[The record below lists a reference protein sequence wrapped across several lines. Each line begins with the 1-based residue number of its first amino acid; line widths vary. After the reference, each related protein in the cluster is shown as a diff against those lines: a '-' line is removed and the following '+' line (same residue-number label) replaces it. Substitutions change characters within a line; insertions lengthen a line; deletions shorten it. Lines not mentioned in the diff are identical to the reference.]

1 MPLKVHFHRTK
12 EGYLLVLHETLLLKA
27 QEVIHG
33 KYTENIKNFHLA
45 VPHKATPDGEFATFH
60 LEHSHAYN
68 PEEFRKR
75 RKRELDDPDSVH
87 YGIMLDN
94 EMYHLELWPDRNLVH
109 PQAIFEKRDPTLP
122 VRERDVKG
130 VENKKMCYYWGRVRG
145 VPNSKVA
152 LSACDGLAG
161 TVSMKKKM
169 YHIEPVAGH
178 SPNKKGHHLHVVHQA
193 EKSRGNRYCAVDD
206 SQENWT
212 NAIKRRITEEY
223 AKGNNIFRREAE
235 FQSANESRMEI
246 FPQWIEIML
255 VTDKKM
261 VLRHTGKRDIE
272 QWILTL
278 FSQVRMMF
286 ADASMWAVIQPT
298 LVRIVYLEKEEQE
311 IDLQVQQD
319 VDKTLHSF
327 CTWARKLQPKE
338 ESHPNH
344 FDVAVLIWDFCRTKG
359 TECGIVGWAFVGE
372 ACSQKSN
379 CMVTEDG
386 GLIDTITTIT
396 HELGHLLG
404 MTHDADENPCPGDD
418 PSDGSSYVMN
428 AYSKGYTIRWSPC
441 SIASMKQLASIH
453 LLDCF
458 NDEPEFEVYPLGDNL
473 PGVVYDQDTQCK
485 VSLREKGGITGGC
498 KASSDP
504 DKQCQQLGCI
514 RANKKCV
521 AFYGQRMADGTAC
534 GTDKWCINKKCV
546 PKGTRPEGIDG
557 GWGEWGEW
565 SPCTKNCSRG
575 TQFQERLCDNPK
587 PVYPGKGCT
596 GPIRMIRICNPQD
609 CPLDAIPFRL
619 QQCHKY
625 MIDYSAK
632 YIEGHFSKEQPCIV
646 KCYTQNKKTDKK
658 QIINLRRPIDDG
670 AKCEV
675 GNPLKMCVAGRCVEV
690 GCDNKLIGSE
700 AVMDHCG
707 ICNGDGTRCKTVN
720 GEAVVNGEG
729 YQKLTVVP
737 AGSRSFKLREM
748 TPSENYIVLGL
759 PDRKIFYFN
768 EGAKNAPGIY
778 PLGEKKRG
786 YFMYKLN
793 IYNQTNRDFDIEF
806 ISWDLNREDIG
817 VYALRKS
824 NTKDNI
830 TWTFVEPS
838 ETPIFDPKYKWDIAE
853 YKECSKMCDG
863 GVQEA
868 RLACYEKT
876 AGRVSDFYCEK
887 LEKPKEQEPKK
898 CNTQPCP
905 KEWKVGVWGRCRA
918 CKNKSGV
925 RMREVQCVK
934 KNSNPKGDDIILE
947 DSECKEIKPGIA
959 ELCTSNRKCD
969 SSRRKKSISIPRK
982 FQDSIWKQMS
992 KRHVIENRG
1001 TLKHPSIYLNGKKPP
1016 PCTNA
1021 TTAFTWRPSTIHIGQ
1036 IVVDKGEDAAG
1047 VGDIVVQ
1054 DITEVEVDSS
1064 VQEDDLEEA
1073 EDPALIIQGTT
1084 KLMKALDFERQF
1096 DTPEKYDEP
1105 ERKTT
1110 KDSKVGGNCIS
1121 TKFGTEVKWMPV
1133 KQTND

>member
-1 MPLKVHFHRTK
+1 MLKNTNSLKIALFC
-12 EGYLLVLHETLLLKA
+12 LVVLRETLLLVA
-27 QEVIHG
+27 QGVIHG

-45 VPHKATPDGEFATFH
+45 VPHKATPDGKFATFH
-60 LEHSHAYN
+60 LAHSHDYN
-68 PEEFRKR
+68 AEEFRKR

-94 EMYHLELWPDRNLVH
+94 ELYHLELWPDRNLIH

-122 VRERDVKG
+122 VRERDVRG
-130 VENKKMCYYWGRVRG
+130 VKNKKMCYYWGKVRG

-152 LSACDGLAG
+152 LSTCDGLTG
-161 TVSMKKKM
+161 IVNMKKKM

-206 SQENWT
+206 SQENWN

-235 FQSANESRMEI
+235 FKKLNQSRMETY
-246 FPQWIEIML
+246 PQWIEIML

-286 ADASMWAVIQPT
+286 ADASLLAVIQPV
-298 LVRIVYLEKEEQE
+298 LVRIIYLEKEEQE

-319 VDKTLHSF
+319 VDKTLYSF
-327 CTWARKLQPKE
+327 CAWAQKLQPKE

-344 FDVAVLIWDFCRTKG
+344 FDIAVLMSEWDFCRTKG
-359 TECGIVGWAFVGE
+359 TECGIVGWAFVGG

-386 GLIDTITTIT
+386 GLIDTITTIS

-404 MTHDADENPCPGDD
+404 MAHDAEENPCLDED
-418 PSDGSSYVMN
+418 PADGSSYVMN
-428 AYSKGYTIRWSPC
+428 PYSKTYTLKWSPC
-441 SIASMKQLASIH
+441 STASLRELASIH

-458 NDEPEFEVYPLGDNL
+458 NDEPEFEIYSLGDNL

-498 KASSDP
+498 KASLDP
-504 DKQCQQLGCI
+504 DQQCQQLGCI
-514 RANKKCV
+514 HANKKCV
-521 AFYGQRMADGTAC
+521 AFYKQRMADGTPC
-534 GTDKWCINKKCV
+534 DIDKWCINKKCV
-546 PKGTRPEGIDG
+546 PKGTRPDGIDG

-575 TQFQERLCDNPK
+575 TQFKERLCDNPK
-587 PVYPGKGCT
+587 PVYPGKSCT
-596 GPIRMIRICNPQD
+596 GTMRKIRICNSQE
-609 CPLDAIPFRL
+609 CPLDAMPFRL
-619 QQCHKY
+619 QQCYKY
-625 MIDYSAK
+625 MVDYPTK
-632 YIEGHFSKEQPCIV
+632 YIEGYFSKEQPCIV
-646 KCYTQNKKTDKK
+646 KCYMHNNNKDKK
-658 QIINLRRPIDDG
+658 QILNLGRPIDDG

-675 GNPLKMCVAGRCVEV
+675 GNPLKMCVAGKCVEV
-690 GCDNKLIGSE
+690 GCDNKFTGSE
-700 AVMDHCG
+700 AVMDRCG
-707 ICNGDGTRCKTVN
+707 ICNGDGTRCKTIK
-720 GEAVVNGEG
+720 GEAVVDGEG
-729 YQKLTVVP
+729 YQLLTVVP
-737 AGSRSFKLREM
+737 AGSRSFKLQEM
-748 TPSENYIVLGL
+748 KPSENYFVLGL
-759 PDRKIFYFN
+759 PDKKTFYFN
-768 EGAKNAPGIY
+768 EGGKNTPGIY

-786 YFMYKLN
+786 YFMYKLI
-793 IYNQTNRDFDIEF
+793 IYNRTNHDFDIEF

-817 VYALRKS
+817 IYAS
-824 NTKDNI
+824 ICVT
-830 TWTFVEPS
+830 S
-838 ETPIFDPKYKWDIAE
+838 E

-863 GVQEA
+863 GIQEA
-868 RLACYEKT
+868 KLACYENT
-876 AGRVSDFYCEK
+876 AGRVSDSYCEK
-887 LEKPKEQEPKK
+887 LEKPKEQEPQK
-898 CNTQPCP
+898 CNTQPCL
-905 KEWKVGVWGRCRA
+905 KEWKVGNWGRCRA

-925 RMREVQCVK
+925 RVREVQCVK

-969 SSRRKKSISIPRK
+969 SSRRRKSIFVPGK
-982 FQDSIWKQMS
+982 FQDSIWKQMN

-1001 TLKHPSIYLNGKKPP
+1001 ALKHPSIYLNGKKPP

-1036 IVVDKGEDAAG
+1036 IVIDKSEDAAG
-1047 VGDIVVQ
+1047 LGDIVVE
-1054 DITEVEVDSS
+1054 DITEVEVNGF
-1064 VQEDDLEEA
+1064 VPEDDLEGA
-1073 EDPALIIQGTT
+1073 DPALIIQGTT
-1084 KLMKALDFERQF
+1084 KLMKALDFEHQF

-1105 ERKTT
+1105 EKKTT
-1110 KDSKVGGNCIS
+1110 KNGKVGGNCIS
-1121 TKFGTEVKWMPV
+1121 TKFGTEDK
-1133 KQTND
+1133 